1 MGGNNNT
8 DNKPPNDAAEPQ
20 CTIFSENSILA
31 FLNPYI
37 PHLAMAYVM
46 FCFAGYTCMGR
57 HLKGEGP
64 MFEPLVF
71 LLIRHW
77 GSALLITVYVYCNE
91 KIVIPK
97 RKERFRIFLCGSLGI
112 SGTHLLFIYG
122 LRATTATSAACL
134 EPLIPCV
141 VFVMALCFGFETV
154 INSCNFY
161 LKILGVILGCGGAI
175 LTTLGH
181 ARSHIHITGVG
192 SVQRMGLKKIR
203 HYVGDGAIFLQCFTL
218 GMYILLIKAF
228 VKKYSPMWLTAM
240 ILLSGACFTSFVTL
254 LSLLGAGGS
263 WPGWDTWKIHETF
276 WLEAAYATIIASIQ
290 NYALRT
296 WAMQYMKSTT
306 VSMYFCLD
314 PPATALLAFL
324 YLGEEIHLNQIIGA
338 ILILSGMYM
347 TIHFGE
353 KIISP
358 RTPVSTNK
366 RRRRSSHE
374 RRISS
379 PSNFPAY
386 RDIDDEM
393 EDQPLMNP
401 YRDDDDELEMTEDNT
416 DMYGSDEW

>member
-1 MGGNNNT
+1 MTNS
-8 DNKPPNDAAEPQ
+8 KSPPPGDIEPQ
-20 CTIFSENSILA
+20 CKIFSEDSVLG

-77 GSALLITVYVYCNE
+77 GSAILMTIYVFCKE
-91 KIVIPK
+91 KIIVPK

-141 VFVMALCFGFETV
+141 VFVMALCFGFESV
-154 INSCNFY
+154 INSWNFY

-181 ARSHIHITGVG
+181 ARSHIHVTGVG
-192 SVQRMGLKKIR
+192 SLNRLGLKKIR
-203 HYVGDGAIFLQCFTL
+203 HLVGDGAIFLQCFTL

-240 ILLSGACFTSFVTL
+240 ILISGALFTSFVTL
-254 LSLLGAGGS
+254 LSLLGVGGE
-263 WPGWDTWKIHETF
+263 WPGWSTWHIHETF
-276 WLEAAYATIIASIQ
+276 WLETAYATIIASIQ

-314 PPATALLAFL
+314 PPATALLAYL
-324 YLGEEIHLNQIIGA
+324 YLSEEIHLNQIIGA
-338 ILILSGMYM
+338 VLILTGMYM

-353 KIISP
+353 KIVAP
-358 RTPVSTNK
+358 PTPSTPSK
-366 RRRRSSHE
+366 RRRRSSSE
-374 RRISS
+374 RRGSS
-379 PSNFPAY
+379 PMVFAPY
-386 RDIDDEM
+386 RDADDGM
-393 EDQPLMNP
+393 EDQPLMHP
-401 YRDDDDELEMTEDNT
+401 YVDDDDTEEV